1 MKFRVYYE
9 KQLYFCVSA
18 LSEVHSLWSL
28 SIEMFAAL
36 Q

>member
-1 MKFRVYYE
+1 MKDSYI
-9 KQLYFCVSA
+9 FCVSA